1 MQMKINRK
9 ISREVNEEVNEE
21 VLQKS
26 KKNTD
31 LELYQYEFF
40 QLRALCDEIMRS
52 LCQAKALLEPVSEDT
67 FFQRLDIEVLR
78 HYFYALDTIID
89 AALDSK
95 DKISHVVDA
104 WEKQLKPEPSS
115 KT

>member
-1 MQMKINRK
+1 MIVRISGSTIVDRK
-9 ISREVNEEVNEE
+9 VA
-21 VLQKS
+21 QKS
-26 KKNTD
+26 KENTD
-31 LELYQYEFF
+31 IAKVELHQYEFF